1 MIKESRNDNVRLK
14 VLHVTLTIKATKI
27 KSTQNRYLINMLHE

>member
-14 VLHVTLTIKATKI
+14 VLHVTHVQSRLPRSNQRKKDT
-27 KSTQNRYLINMLHE
+27 